1 MKTSKKMLSL
11 LLIAAML
18 ASMLCMSVFAAD
30 APVVAG
36 NIHAQFGDPDATPTA
51 PESLMSLVQDTS
63 NSALYHAVYTGSD
76 SDSYYPDVLSLCVYT
91 TGDAKALRLPAKN
104 KMYSSCKQ

>member
-30 APVVAG
+30 APVIAG

-51 PESLMSLVQDTS
+51 PESLMSLVRTLRTPHS
-63 NSALYHAVYTGSD
+63 ITRSIPAVTAIRIT
-76 SDSYYPDVLSLCVYT
+76 P
-91 TGDAKALRLPAKN
+91 
-104 KMYSSCKQ
+104 MF